1 MVQGSDSILSYLPTP
16 LTSTS
21 HLRRGEKRML
31 DHIIRFIALIL
42 HDGVNLLVSQM
53 CFGRMLSPHLVYEEP
68 VEDEFWLII
77 DE

>member
-1 MVQGSDSILSYLPTP
+1 
-16 LTSTS
+16 
-21 HLRRGEKRML
+21 ML

>member
-1 MVQGSDSILSYLPTP
+1 MVQGSDCIFSYVLTP
-16 LTSTS
+16 PTSTS
-21 HLRRGEKRML
+21 HLRSGEKRML

-42 HDGVNLLVSQM
+42 HVGVNLLVSQM
-53 CFGRMLSPHLVYEEP
+53 CFRRMLSSHLVYEEP